1 MFARGCP
8 FPCVWNASSG
18 SLPWGPCA
26 TAGKRGSVWGR
37 WGSEPGS
44 ELRWLSLRP
53 ACWLEY
59 PRDRTGLGQG
69 GGGVR
74 ARLWSATNAG
84 SCPIGSLLYTEREGL
99 SPAPCA
105 RSAMGQGEYRCRGQT
120 EGPGARG
127 CAWNGEDRR
136 LGLWDLEGFKALVL
150 SQSEQENS
158 PSGGG
163 KEPGPVCPSPSCVNS
178 GTTLNLAAPQFPCR

>member
-1 MFARGCP
+1 MSLSLCLECQQQVAPLGTLCHCRQTGV
-8 FPCVWNASSG
+8 CV
-18 SLPWGPCA
+18 GPV
-26 TAGKRGSVWGR
+26 GKRARVR
-37 WGSEPGS
+37 AQVAV
-44 ELRWLSLRP
+44 P
-53 ACWLEY
+53 AACLLARIPTGQDRAG
-59 PRDRTGLGQG
+59 PR